1 MSFAREK
8 GTRADKLYRAERNDF
23 IENMPKEDK
32 DQALKPGTTIL
43 EIYEKKKQRTWV
55 FLRLLSP

>member
-43 EIYEKKKQRTWV
+43 EIYEKKKQRT
-55 FLRLLSP
+55 